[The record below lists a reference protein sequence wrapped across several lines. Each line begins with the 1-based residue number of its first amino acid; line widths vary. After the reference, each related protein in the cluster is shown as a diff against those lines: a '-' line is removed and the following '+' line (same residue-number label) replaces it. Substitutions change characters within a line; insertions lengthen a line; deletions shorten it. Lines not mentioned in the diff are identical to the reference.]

1 MDCMSRVVIYEIT
14 GMTCASCER
23 VIRSLLQE
31 IPDVMDV
38 EVSLKQER
46 AAIRLP
52 EDIKAPDLAFLNE
65 KVKGHPYR
73 FYQKGQRPK
82 TCDLPGAPEPFPKRL
97 KRALLAITAVGL
109 LAFILSPLRSA
120 VPSVANGASVAAM
133 VGLGFVASLSSCLA
147 TTGGF
152 LLAYTSKQQSR
163 FALLAVHAGRLA
175 AFAIGGV
182 ILGAIGGSIPQ
193 GSVVWYGILAL
204 GLGIGFFFVGLNLL
218 ELSPSLAKMG
228 IRLPSS
234 FDRVATRVS
243 GSTKSYAP
251 FLVGAATFILP
262 CGFTQTAQALALASG
277 SSREGFLL
285 LVAFAIGTLPVLLG
299 VTWFGSTATLKH
311 RLLRLATGA
320 ALTLVAIGQM
330 DGGLTVLG
338 SPITPTTILG
348 SLTSRVATVEP
359 IPAANAQEQIVKM
372 TVASGTYQPR
382 NLRVKKGVPVRW
394 EIDGKDVGGCA
405 SSIVVPTYGIS
416 KGLVPGLNVI
426 NFTPK
431 TTGTIPFSCGMGMI
445 RGSFTVTE

>member
-1 MDCMSRVVIYEIT
+1 MSRVVIYEVT

-23 VIRSLLQE
+23 VIRNVLQE
-31 IPDVMDV
+31 LPGVMDV
-38 EVSLKQER
+38 EVSLKQQR

-52 EDIKAPDLAFLNE
+52 EDVKSPEPSALNE
-65 KVKGHPYR
+65 LVKDHSYR

-82 TCDLPGAPEPFPKRL
+82 TCDLPGAPDPFSKRL
-97 KRALLAITAVGL
+97 KRALLALAAVGL

-120 VPSVANGASVAAM
+120 VPSVASGASVAAM

-163 FALLAVHAGRLA
+163 FSLLAVHAGRLA
-175 AFAIGGV
+175 AFAVGGA

-193 GSVVWYGILAL
+193 GSAVWYGILAL
-204 GLGIGFFFVGLNLL
+204 ALGIGFFFVGMNLL
-218 ELSPSLAKMG
+218 ELTPSLAKMG

-234 FDRVATRVS
+234 FDRAATKVS
-243 GSTKSYAP
+243 GSTASYAP

-285 LVAFAIGTLPVLLG
+285 LVAFALGTLPVLLG
-299 VTWFGSTATLKH
+299 VTWFGSAATLKH
-311 RLLRLATGA
+311 RALRLATGA
-320 ALTLVAIGQM
+320 ALALVAIGQI

-338 SPITPTTILG
+338 SPITPSTILG
-348 SLTSRVATVEP
+348 SLTTRVATVEP
-359 IPAANAQEQIVKM
+359 IPAANAQEQVVKM
-372 TVASGTYQPR
+372 TVAYGAYQPR
-382 NLRVKKGVPVRW
+382 NLRIKKGVPVRW
-394 EIDGKDVGGCA
+394 EIDGQDVGGCA
-405 SSIVVPTYGIS
+405 SSIVVPTYRIS
-416 KGLVPGLNVI
+416 RALTPGLNVI
-426 NFTPK
+426 TFTP
-431 TTGTIPFSCGMGMI
+431 TTAGTIPFSCGMGMI